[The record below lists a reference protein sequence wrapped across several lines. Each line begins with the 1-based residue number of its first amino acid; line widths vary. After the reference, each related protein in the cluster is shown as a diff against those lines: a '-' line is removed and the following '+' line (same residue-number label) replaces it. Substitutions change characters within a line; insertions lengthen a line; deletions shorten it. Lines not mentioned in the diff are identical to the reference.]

1 MSVYVPSSVVP
12 IQKSIR
18 RLRFLL
24 LEHVVLPLAFLPLR
38 MLIRSWR
45 ITAPRPSLLAEI
57 AAWPRVIITIFH
69 GTLLEGLAFTAMW
82 KPYGRRWVVLTT
94 PSLDGQLAVAMLA
107 RFGVRCTPLVSGTRG
122 AAAVREFVAR
132 VEAGDI
138 GVILVDGPRG
148 PRGVVKPGVAR
159 TIAAARAQLVAA
171 GLAAAPG
178 WRVPSWDQ
186 TYVPAPFA
194 RVEVGLRPLPAP
206 AAGTA
211 HDVASIQAAMEGV
224 AAEAAQALHPAASDR
239 AGEPPA
245 PRLREA

>member
-1 MSVYVPSSVVP
+1 MTCQRCRADPRSSATSASIPRARRCGRYCATRNRQLTASSSGPKNSSRGRPALVNPGMSVYVPSSVVP

-45 ITAPRPSLLAEI
+45 LTAPRQSLLAEL

-107 RFGVRCTPLVSGTRG
+107 PFGVRCTPLVSG
-122 AAAVREFVAR
+122 
-132 VEAGDI
+132 
-138 GVILVDGPRG
+138 
-148 PRGVVKPGVAR
+148 
-159 TIAAARAQLVAA
+159 
-171 GLAAAPG
+171 
-178 WRVPSWDQ
+178 
-186 TYVPAPFA
+186 
-194 RVEVGLRPLPAP
+194 
-206 AAGTA
+206 
-211 HDVASIQAAMEGV
+211 H
-224 AAEAAQALHPAASDR
+224 
-239 AGEPPA
+239 
-245 PRLREA
+245 